1 MINKILNNKIIILKL
16 LNKECKIKIID
27 NKINK
32 INLLQVINKI

>member
-1 MINKILNNKIIILKL
+1 MINKILNNKIIFLKL
-16 LNKECKIKIID
+16 LNKEFKIKIID